1 MKTLTQYKKLAIF
14 SGLSLYLYNDDYYTI
29 SPHRSYIERMQELF
43 EEITLVAPV
52 KVVKIK
58 DEVQSLRKIPSNQL
72 SIEALP
78 YSKGSVDALKYRRT
92 YKKTIK
98 KVASKTDLFY
108 CRVPDP
114 FCWMP
119 ARLTDKPVIMHF
131 VGDTADATKHNINF
145 SWLKKQILLAGYS
158 FEYRRIL
165 KSARKSTVYTN
176 GTHLSAK
183 LQKHGITATPV
194 ISSTITRNDLALE
207 PLRPMEHNPFTI
219 IYVGYLR
226 YAKGIDTLI
235 EVIKRL
241 EERHFNYQF
250 HIVGDGDIYSTLH
263 ALVSELK
270 AENHIHLH
278 GHIDNRDKLLSLLR
292 SSDLFFFPSLSEGSP
307 RVVIEAMSQGCPV
320 LSTPVGSLPGCFE
333 ENKEILFFPF
343 KDAEIATSKI
353 LEVGENLEMLT
364 QLRDCAYRKVSE
376 RFTMEE
382 FIRTITTY
390 NHEA

>member
-1 MKTLTQYKKLAIF
+1 MNAVNTLAILASWGVKNIHGSYYCPASHLLYLKQMTRLF
-14 SGLSLYLYNDDYYTI
+14 KKVYLISSVECRGQNASHLSLIELKNLTFVDLPYYT
-29 SPHRSYIERMQELF
+29 SMLQAQRHKTEFSTAIEQ
-43 EEITLVAPV
+43 IAPDV
-52 KVVKIK
+52 
-58 DEVQSLRKIPSNQL
+58 
-72 SIEALP
+72 
-78 YSKGSVDALKYRRT
+78 
-92 YKKTIK
+92 
-98 KVASKTDLFY
+98 DLFY

-119 ARLTDKPVIMHF
+119 AQMTDKPVIMHF
-131 VGDTADATKHNINF
+131 VGDTADATKQNIHF

-176 GTHLSAK
+176 GSHLSEK
-183 LQKHGITATPV
+183 LRKQGINATPV
-194 ISSTITRNDLALE
+194 VSSTITKEDLALE
-207 PLRPMEHNPFTI
+207 PLRSLSNKPLSI

-235 EVIKRL
+235 KVIKRL

-250 HIVGDGDIYSTLH
+250 HVVGDGDMYSTLQQ
-263 ALVSELK
+263 LIGDLK
-270 AENHIHLH
+270 LDDHIYLH

-292 SSDLFFFPSLSEGSP
+292 ASDLFFFPSLSEGSP

-353 LEVGENLEMLT
+353 IEVGENLEMLT

-390 NHEA
+390 NYEA

>member
-1 MKTLTQYKKLAIF
+1 MNFVNTLAIMA
-14 SGLSLYLYNDDYYTI
+14 SWGVKNIHGSYYCPASHLLYLKQMTRLFKKVYLISSVECREQNVSHLSPIELKNLTIVDLPYYT
-29 SPHRSYIERMQELF
+29 SMLQAQRHKTEFSTTIEQ
-43 EEITLVAPV
+43 IAPNV
-52 KVVKIK
+52 
-58 DEVQSLRKIPSNQL
+58 
-72 SIEALP
+72 
-78 YSKGSVDALKYRRT
+78 
-92 YKKTIK
+92 
-98 KVASKTDLFY
+98 DLFY

-119 ARLTDKPVIMHF
+119 AQMTDKPVIMHF
-131 VGDTADATKHNINF
+131 VGDTADATKHNIHF

-158 FEYRRIL
+158 IEYRHIL

-176 GTHLSAK
+176 GSHLSEK
-183 LQKHGITATPV
+183 LRKQGIKATPV
-194 ISSTITRNDLALE
+194 VSSTITKEDLALE
-207 PLRPMEHNPFTI
+207 PLRPLSNKPLTI

-235 EVIKRL
+235 EVIRRL
-241 EERHFNYQF
+241 EERHFDYQF
-250 HIVGDGDIYSTLH
+250 HIVGDGDMYSTLQQ
-263 ALVSELK
+263 LIDDLK
-270 AENHIHLH
+270 LDDHIYLH

-292 SSDLFFFPSLSEGSP
+292 ASDLFFFPSLSEGSP

-353 LEVGENLEMLT
+353 IEVGENLEMLT

-390 NHEA
+390 NYEA

>member
-1 MKTLTQYKKLAIF
+1 MKESIQDKQLTILT
-14 SGLSLYLYNDDYYTI
+14 GWTLSLYEGSYYTI
-29 SPHRSYIERMQELF
+29 SLHYSYIERMLELF

-58 DEVQSLRKIPSNQL
+58 DDVQSLRKIPSNQL

-78 YSKGSVDALKYRRT
+78 YSNGSVDALKYRRT

-98 KVASKTDLFY
+98 EVASKTDLFY

-119 ARLTDKPVIMHF
+119 AQMTDKPVIMHF
-131 VGDTADATKHNINF
+131 VGDTADATKHNIHF

-176 GTHLSAK
+176 GSHLSEK
-183 LQKHGITATPV
+183 LHKQGVNATPV
-194 ISSTITRNDLALE
+194 VSSTITKEDLALE
-207 PLRPMEHNPFTI
+207 PLRALSNKPLTI

-235 EVIKRL
+235 EVIRRL
-241 EERHFNYQF
+241 EERHFDYQF
-250 HIVGDGDIYSTLH
+250 HIVGDGDMYSTLQQ
-263 ALVSELK
+263 LIDDLK
-270 AENHIHLH
+270 LDDHIYLH

-307 RVVIEAMSQGCPV
+307 RVVIESMSQGCPV

-353 LEVGENLEMLT
+353 IEVGENLEMLT
-364 QLRDCAYRKVSE
+364 QLRDRAYRKVSE

-390 NHEA
+390 KHEA

>member
-1 MKTLTQYKKLAIF
+1 MKESIQDKQLTILA
-14 SGLSLYLYNDDYYTI
+14 GWMLSLYEGSYYTI
-29 SPHRSYIERMQELF
+29 SLHCSYIERMQELF

-58 DEVQSLRKIPSNQL
+58 DEIQSLRKIPSNQL

-78 YSKGSVDALKYRRT
+78 YSKGSVDALKYRRA

-119 ARLTDKPVIMHF
+119 AQMTDKPVIMHF
-131 VGDTADATKHNINF
+131 VGDTADATKQNIHF

-165 KSARKSTVYTN
+165 KSAQKSTVYTN
-176 GTHLSAK
+176 GSHLSEK
-183 LQKHGITATPV
+183 LCKQGVNATSV
-194 ISSTITRNDLALE
+194 VSSTITKEDLALE
-207 PLRPMEHNPFTI
+207 PLRPLSNKPLTI

-235 EVIKRL
+235 EVIRRL
-241 EERHFNYQF
+241 EEKHFNYQF
-250 HIVGDGDIYSTLH
+250 HIVGDGDMYSTLQQ
-263 ALVSELK
+263 LIDDLK
-270 AENHIHLH
+270 VDDHIYLY

-292 SSDLFFFPSLSEGSP
+292 ASDLFFFPSLSEGSP

-333 ENKEILFFPF
+333 ENKEILFFSF

-376 RFTMEE
+376 RFTMEG

-390 NHEA
+390 NYEA

>member
-1 MKTLTQYKKLAIF
+1 MNAVSTLAILASWGVRNIHGSYYCPASHLLYLKQMTRLF
-14 SGLSLYLYNDDYYTI
+14 KKVYLISSVECRGQNASHLSLIELKNLTIVDLPYYT
-29 SPHRSYIERMQELF
+29 SMLQAQRHKTEFSTAIEQ
-43 EEITLVAPV
+43 IAPDV
-52 KVVKIK
+52 
-58 DEVQSLRKIPSNQL
+58 
-72 SIEALP
+72 
-78 YSKGSVDALKYRRT
+78 
-92 YKKTIK
+92 
-98 KVASKTDLFY
+98 DLFY

-119 ARLTDKPVIMHF
+119 AQMTDKPVIMHF
-131 VGDTADATKHNINF
+131 VGDTADATKQNIHF

-176 GTHLSAK
+176 GSHLSEK
-183 LQKHGITATPV
+183 LRKQRINATPV
-194 ISSTITRNDLALE
+194 VSSTITKEDLALE
-207 PLRPMEHNPFTI
+207 PLHPLSNKPLTI

-235 EVIKRL
+235 EVIRRL
-241 EERHFNYQF
+241 EERHFDYQF
-250 HIVGDGDIYSTLH
+250 HIVGDGDMYSTLQQ
-263 ALVSELK
+263 LIDDLK
-270 AENHIHLH
+270 LDDHIYLH
-278 GHIDNRDKLLSLLR
+278 GHIDNRDKLLSLLQA
-292 SSDLFFFPSLSEGSP
+292 SDLFFFPSLSEGSP

-353 LEVGENLEMLT
+353 IEVGENLEMLT

-390 NHEA
+390 NYEA

>member
-1 MKTLTQYKKLAIF
+1 MNSLTTLAILASWGVKSIHGSYHCPASHF
-14 SGLSLYLYNDDYYTI
+14 LYLKQMARLFNQVYLISSVEYTDQNACNLSPIQITNLTVIELPYYT
-29 SPHRSYIERMQELF
+29 SMLQARSYRKDFTKAIRQ
-43 EEITLVAPV
+43 IAPM
-52 KVVKIK
+52 
-58 DEVQSLRKIPSNQL
+58 
-72 SIEALP
+72 A
-78 YSKGSVDALKYRRT
+78 
-92 YKKTIK
+92 
-98 KVASKTDLFY
+98 DLFY

-207 PLRPMEHNPFTI
+207 PLRPMKHTPLTI

-250 HIVGDGDIYSTLH
+250 HIVGDGDMYSTLH
-263 ALVSELK
+263 DLVSELK

-292 SSDLFFFPSLSEGSP
+292 ASDLFFFPSLSEGSP

-320 LSTPVGSLPGCFE
+320 LSTPVGSLPSCFE
-333 ENKEILFFPF
+333 EGKDILFFPF
-343 KDAEIATSKI
+343 KNATIATNKI
-353 LEVGENLEMLT
+353 LEISEDLEMLT
-364 QLRDCAYRKVSE
+364 RLRDCAYQKVSE
-376 RFTMEE
+376 KFTMEE

-390 NHEA
+390 KYEA

>member
-1 MKTLTQYKKLAIF
+1 MTQLFKKVYLISSVEYRRQNASHLSPIELKNLTIIDLP
-14 SGLSLYLYNDDYYTI
+14 YYT
-29 SPHRSYIERMQELF
+29 SMLQAQRHKTEFSKAIEQ
-43 EEITLVAPV
+43 IAP
-52 KVVKIK
+52 KV
-58 DEVQSLRKIPSNQL
+58 
-72 SIEALP
+72 
-78 YSKGSVDALKYRRT
+78 
-92 YKKTIK
+92 
-98 KVASKTDLFY
+98 DLFY

-119 ARLTDKPVIMHF
+119 AQMTDKPVIMHF
-131 VGDTADATKHNINF
+131 VGDTADATKQNIHF

-176 GTHLSAK
+176 GSHLSEK
-183 LQKHGITATPV
+183 LRKQRINATPV
-194 ISSTITRNDLALE
+194 VSSTITKEDLALE
-207 PLRPMEHNPFTI
+207 PLRPLSNKPLTI

-235 EVIKRL
+235 EVIRRL
-241 EERHFNYQF
+241 EERHFDYQF
-250 HIVGDGDIYSTLH
+250 HIVGDGDMYSSLQQLIDDLKLDDHIY
-263 ALVSELK
+263 V
-270 AENHIHLH
+270 H

-292 SSDLFFFPSLSEGSP
+292 ASDLFFFPSLSEGSP

-353 LEVGENLEMLT
+353 IEVGENLEMLT
-364 QLRDCAYRKVSE
+364 KLRDCAYRKVSE
-376 RFTMEE
+376 RFTMEG
-382 FIRTITTY
+382 FIQTITTY
-390 NHEA
+390 NYEA

>member
-1 MKTLTQYKKLAIF
+1 MNSLTTLAILASWGVKCIHGSYHCPASHF
-14 SGLSLYLYNDDYYTI
+14 LYLKQMARLFNQVYLISSVEYTDQNACNLSPIQITNLTVIELPYYT
-29 SPHRSYIERMQELF
+29 SMLQARSYRKDFTKAIRQ
-43 EEITLVAPV
+43 IAPM
-52 KVVKIK
+52 
-58 DEVQSLRKIPSNQL
+58 
-72 SIEALP
+72 
-78 YSKGSVDALKYRRT
+78 
-92 YKKTIK
+92 
-98 KVASKTDLFY
+98 TDLFY

-119 ARLTDKPVIMHF
+119 AQLTDKPVIMHF

-207 PLRPMEHNPFTI
+207 PLRPMGHDPFTI

-235 EVIKRL
+235 KVIKRL

-250 HIVGDGDIYSTLH
+250 HIVGDGDMYSTLH

-333 ENKEILFFPF
+333 ADKDILFFPF
-343 KDAEIATSKI
+343 KNATIATNKI
-353 LEVGENLEMLT
+353 LEISEDLEMLT
-364 QLRDCAYRKVSE
+364 RLRDCAYQKVSE
-376 RFTMEE
+376 KFTMEE

-390 NHEA
+390 KYEA

>member
-14 SGLSLYLYNDDYYTI
+14 SGWSLYLYNDDYYTI

>member
-1 MKTLTQYKKLAIF
+1 MNSVKTLAILASWGVKNIHG
-14 SGLSLYLYNDDYYTI
+14 SYYCPASHLLYLKQMTRLFKKVYLISSVEYRRQNASHLSPIELKDLTIIDLPYYT
-29 SPHRSYIERMQELF
+29 SMLQAQRHKTEFSKAIEQ
-43 EEITLVAPV
+43 IAP
-52 KVVKIK
+52 KV
-58 DEVQSLRKIPSNQL
+58 
-72 SIEALP
+72 
-78 YSKGSVDALKYRRT
+78 
-92 YKKTIK
+92 
-98 KVASKTDLFY
+98 DLFY

-119 ARLTDKPVIMHF
+119 AQMTDKPVIMHF
-131 VGDTADATKHNINF
+131 VGDTADATKHNIRF

-176 GTHLSAK
+176 GSHLSEK
-183 LQKHGITATPV
+183 LRKQGISATPV
-194 ISSTITRNDLALE
+194 VSSTITKEDLALE
-207 PLRPMEHNPFTI
+207 PLRLLSNKPLTI

-241 EERHFNYQF
+241 EKRHFDYQF
-250 HIVGDGDIYSTLH
+250 HIVGDGDMYSTLQQ
-263 ALVSELK
+263 LIDDLK
-270 AENHIHLH
+270 LDDHIYLH

-292 SSDLFFFPSLSEGSP
+292 ASDLFFFPSLSEGSP

-353 LEVGENLEMLT
+353 IEVGENLEMLT

-376 RFTMEE
+376 RFTMEG
-382 FIRTITTY
+382 FIQTITTY

>member
-1 MKTLTQYKKLAIF
+1 MNSVNTLAIMA
-14 SGLSLYLYNDDYYTI
+14 SWGVKNIHGSYYCPASHLLYLKQMTQLFKIVYLISAVESREQNVSHLSPVELKNLTI
-29 SPHRSYIERMQELF
+29 
-43 EEITLVAPV
+43 V
-52 KVVKIK
+52 
-58 DEVQSLRKIPSNQL
+58 D
-72 SIEALP
+72 LP
-78 YSKGSVDALKYRRT
+78 YSTSMLQAQRH
-92 YKKTIK
+92 KTEF
-98 KVASKTDLFY
+98 SKAIEQIAPDVDLFY

-119 ARLTDKPVIMHF
+119 AQMTDKPVIMHF
-131 VGDTADATKHNINF
+131 VGDTADATKHNIHF

-176 GTHLSAK
+176 GSHLSEK
-183 LQKHGITATPV
+183 LRKQGIKATPV
-194 ISSTITRNDLALE
+194 VSSTITKKDLALE
-207 PLRPMEHNPFTI
+207 PLRALSNKPLTI

-235 EVIKRL
+235 EVIRRL
-241 EERHFNYQF
+241 EERHFDYQF
-250 HIVGDGDIYSTLH
+250 HIVGDGDMYSTLQQ
-263 ALVSELK
+263 LIDDLK
-270 AENHIHLH
+270 LDDHIYLH

-292 SSDLFFFPSLSEGSP
+292 ASDLFFFPSLSEGSP

-353 LEVGENLEMLT
+353 IEVGENLEMLT

-390 NHEA
+390 NYEA

>member
-1 MKTLTQYKKLAIF
+1 MKESIQDKQLTILA
-14 SGLSLYLYNDDYYTI
+14 GWTLSLYEGSYYTI
-29 SPHRSYIERMQELF
+29 SLHCSYIERMLELF

-58 DEVQSLRKIPSNQL
+58 DEVQSLRRIPSNQL

-78 YSKGSVDALKYRRT
+78 YSKGSVDALKYRRA

-98 KVASKTDLFY
+98 KVAAKTDLFY

-119 ARLTDKPVIMHF
+119 AQMTDKPVIMHF
-131 VGDTADATKHNINF
+131 VGDTADATKHNIHF

-176 GTHLSAK
+176 GSHLSEK
-183 LQKHGITATPV
+183 LRKQGISATPV
-194 ISSTITRNDLALE
+194 VSSTITKEDLALE
-207 PLRPMEHNPFTI
+207 PLRPLSNKPLTI

-241 EERHFNYQF
+241 EERRFNYQF
-250 HIVGDGDIYSTLH
+250 HIVGDGDMYSTLQQ
-263 ALVSELK
+263 LIGDL
-270 AENHIHLH
+270 NLDDHIYLH
-278 GHIDNRDKLLSLLR
+278 GHVDNRDKLLSLLQ
-292 SSDLFFFPSLSEGSP
+292 SSDFFFFPSLSEGSP

-353 LEVGENLEMLT
+353 LEIGENLEKLA

-376 RFTMEE
+376 RFTMEG

-390 NHEA
+390 DHEA

>member
-14 SGLSLYLYNDDYYTI
+14 SGWSLYLYNDDYYTI

-145 SWLKKQILLAGYS
+145 SWLKKLILLAGYS

>member
-1 MKTLTQYKKLAIF
+1 MNSLTTLAILASWGVKCIHGSYHCPASHF
-14 SGLSLYLYNDDYYTI
+14 LYLKQMARLFNQVYLISSVEYTDQNACNLSPIQITNLTVIELPYYT
-29 SPHRSYIERMQELF
+29 SMLQARSYRKDFTKAIRQ
-43 EEITLVAPV
+43 IAPM
-52 KVVKIK
+52 
-58 DEVQSLRKIPSNQL
+58 
-72 SIEALP
+72 
-78 YSKGSVDALKYRRT
+78 
-92 YKKTIK
+92 
-98 KVASKTDLFY
+98 TDLFY

-114 FCWMP
+114 FCWMS

-207 PLRPMEHNPFTI
+207 PLRPMGHDPFTI

-235 EVIKRL
+235 KVIKRL

-250 HIVGDGDIYSTLH
+250 HIVGDGDMYSTLH

-333 ENKEILFFPF
+333 ADKDILFFPF
-343 KDAEIATSKI
+343 KNATIATNKI
-353 LEVGENLEMLT
+353 LEISEDLEMLT
-364 QLRDCAYRKVSE
+364 RLRDCAYQKVSE
-376 RFTMEE
+376 KFTMEE

-390 NHEA
+390 KYEA

>member
-1 MKTLTQYKKLAIF
+1 MKESIQDKQLTILT
-14 SGLSLYLYNDDYYTI
+14 GWTLSLYEGSYYTI
-29 SPHRSYIERMQELF
+29 SLHYSYIARMLELF

-72 SIEALP
+72 SIETLP
-78 YSKGSVDALKYRRT
+78 YSNGSVDALKHRRT

-119 ARLTDKPVIMHF
+119 AQMTDKPVIMHF
-131 VGDTADATKHNINF
+131 VGDTADATKHNIHF

-176 GTHLSAK
+176 GSHLSEK
-183 LQKHGITATPV
+183 LHKQGVNATPV
-194 ISSTITRNDLALE
+194 VSSTITKEDLALE
-207 PLRPMEHNPFTI
+207 PLRPLSNKPLTI

-235 EVIKRL
+235 KVIKRL
-241 EERHFNYQF
+241 DERHFNYQF
-250 HIVGDGDIYSTLH
+250 RVVGDGDMYSTLQQ
-263 ALVSELK
+263 LIGDLK
-270 AENHIHLH
+270 LDDHIYLH
-278 GHIDNRDKLLSLLR
+278 GHVDNRDKLLALLR

-353 LEVGENLEMLT
+353 LAVGEDLEMLT
-364 QLRDCAYRKVSE
+364 QLRDRAYRKVSE

-390 NHEA
+390 KHEA

>member
-1 MKTLTQYKKLAIF
+1 MNSVRTLAILA
-14 SGLSLYLYNDDYYTI
+14 SWGVKNIHGSYYCPASHLLYLKQMTQLFKRVYLMSSVESREQNVSHLSPIELKNLTIVDLPYYT
-29 SPHRSYIERMQELF
+29 SMLKAQRHKTEFSKAIEQ
-43 EEITLVAPV
+43 IAPDV
-52 KVVKIK
+52 
-58 DEVQSLRKIPSNQL
+58 
-72 SIEALP
+72 
-78 YSKGSVDALKYRRT
+78 
-92 YKKTIK
+92 
-98 KVASKTDLFY
+98 DLFY

-119 ARLTDKPVIMHF
+119 AQMTDKPVIMHF
-131 VGDTADATKHNINF
+131 VGDTADATKHNIHF

-176 GTHLSAK
+176 GSHLSEK
-183 LQKHGITATPV
+183 LRKQGINATPV
-194 ISSTITRNDLALE
+194 VSSTITKEDLALE
-207 PLRPMEHNPFTI
+207 PLRPLSNKPLTI

-241 EERHFNYQF
+241 EGRHFNYQF
-250 HIVGDGDIYSTLH
+250 HIVGDGDMYSTLQQ
-263 ALVSELK
+263 LIDDLK
-270 AENHIHLH
+270 LDNHIYLH

-343 KDAEIATSKI
+343 KDAEIATTKI
-353 LEVGENLEMLT
+353 FEVGENLEMLT
-364 QLRDCAYRKVSE
+364 QLRDRAYRKVSE

-390 NHEA
+390 NYEA

>member
-1 MKTLTQYKKLAIF
+1 MKTLTQYKKLAIL
-14 SGLSLYLYNDDYYTI
+14 SGWSLYLYNDDYYTV
-29 SPHRSYIERMQELF
+29 SLHWSYIERMLELF
-43 EEITLVAPV
+43 EEITLVVPV

-72 SIEALP
+72 SIEPLP

-119 ARLTDKPVIMHF
+119 AQMTDKPVIMHF
-131 VGDTADATKHNINF
+131 VGDTADATKQNIHF

-176 GTHLSAK
+176 GSHLSEK
-183 LQKHGITATPV
+183 LRKQGINATPV
-194 ISSTITRNDLALE
+194 VSSTITKEDLALE
-207 PLRPMEHNPFTI
+207 PLRSLSNKPLTI

-235 EVIKRL
+235 EVIRRL
-241 EERHFNYQF
+241 EERHFDYQF
-250 HIVGDGDIYSTLH
+250 HIVGDGDMYSTLQQ
-263 ALVSELK
+263 LIDDLK
-270 AENHIHLH
+270 LDDHIYLH
-278 GHIDNRDKLLSLLR
+278 GHIDNRDKLLSLLQA
-292 SSDLFFFPSLSEGSP
+292 SDLFFFPSLSEGSP

-353 LEVGENLEMLT
+353 IEVGENLEMLT

-390 NHEA
+390 NYEA

>member
-1 MKTLTQYKKLAIF
+1 MNSVNTLAIMA
-14 SGLSLYLYNDDYYTI
+14 SWGVKNIHGSYYCPASHLLYLKQMTQLFKIVYLISAVESREQNVSHLSPVELKNLTI
-29 SPHRSYIERMQELF
+29 
-43 EEITLVAPV
+43 V
-52 KVVKIK
+52 
-58 DEVQSLRKIPSNQL
+58 D
-72 SIEALP
+72 LP
-78 YSKGSVDALKYRRT
+78 YSTSMLQAQRH
-92 YKKTIK
+92 KTEF
-98 KVASKTDLFY
+98 SKAIEQIAPDVDLFY

-119 ARLTDKPVIMHF
+119 AQMTDKPVIMHF
-131 VGDTADATKHNINF
+131 VGDTADATKHNIHF

-176 GTHLSAK
+176 GSHLSEK
-183 LQKHGITATPV
+183 LRKQGIKATPV
-194 ISSTITRNDLALE
+194 VSSTITKKDLALE
-207 PLRPMEHNPFTI
+207 PLRALSNKPLTI

-235 EVIKRL
+235 EVIRRL
-241 EERHFNYQF
+241 EERHFDYQF
-250 HIVGDGDIYSTLH
+250 HIVGDGDMYSTLQQ
-263 ALVSELK
+263 LIDDLK
-270 AENHIHLH
+270 LDDYIYLH

-292 SSDLFFFPSLSEGSP
+292 ASDLFFFPSLSEGSP

-353 LEVGENLEMLT
+353 IEVGENLEMLT

-390 NHEA
+390 NYEA

>member
-1 MKTLTQYKKLAIF
+1 MKESIQDNRLTILA
-14 SGLSLYLYNDDYYTI
+14 GWTLSLYEGSYYI
-29 SPHRSYIERMQELF
+29 MSRNWSYIERMLEF
-43 EEITLVAPV
+43 FGEITLVAPV

-72 SIEALP
+72 SIEPLP

-92 YKKTIK
+92 YEKTIK

-119 ARLTDKPVIMHF
+119 AQMTDKPVIMHF
-131 VGDTADATKHNINF
+131 VGDTADVTKHNIHF
-145 SWLKKQILLAGYS
+145 SWLKKQVLLVGYS
-158 FEYRRIL
+158 FEYKRIL

-176 GTHLSAK
+176 GSHLSEK
-183 LQKHGITATPV
+183 LRKQGIKATPV
-194 ISSTITRNDLALE
+194 VSSTITKEDLALE
-207 PLRPMEHNPFTI
+207 PLRPLSNKPLTI

-235 EVIKRL
+235 EVIRRL
-241 EERHFNYQF
+241 EDRHFNYQF
-250 HIVGDGDIYSTLH
+250 HIVGDGDMYSTLQH
-263 ALVSELK
+263 LIDDLK
-270 AENHIHLH
+270 LDNHIYLH
-278 GHIDNRDKLLSLLR
+278 GYTDNRDKLLSLLR
-292 SSDLFFFPSLSEGSP
+292 SSDLFFFPSMSEGSP

-320 LSTPVGSLPGCFE
+320 LSTPVGSLPRCFE
-333 ENKEILFFPF
+333 ENREILFFPF

-353 LEVGENLEMLT
+353 IEVGQNLEMLT
-364 QLRDCAYRKVSE
+364 QLRDRAYRKVSE

>member
-1 MKTLTQYKKLAIF
+1 MARLFNQVYLISSVEYTDQNACNLSPIQITNLTVIELP
-14 SGLSLYLYNDDYYTI
+14 YYT
-29 SPHRSYIERMQELF
+29 SMLQARSYRKDFTKAIRQ
-43 EEITLVAPV
+43 IAPM
-52 KVVKIK
+52 
-58 DEVQSLRKIPSNQL
+58 
-72 SIEALP
+72 
-78 YSKGSVDALKYRRT
+78 
-92 YKKTIK
+92 
-98 KVASKTDLFY
+98 TDLFY

-119 ARLTDKPVIMHF
+119 AQLTDKPVIMHF

-207 PLRPMEHNPFTI
+207 PLRPMGHDPFTI

-235 EVIKRL
+235 KVIKRL

-250 HIVGDGDIYSTLH
+250 HIVGDGDMYSTLH

-333 ENKEILFFPF
+333 TDKDILFFPF
-343 KDAEIATSKI
+343 KNATIATNKI
-353 LEVGENLEMLT
+353 LEISEDLEMLT
-364 QLRDCAYRKVSE
+364 RLRDCAYQKVSE
-376 RFTMEE
+376 KFTMEE

-390 NHEA
+390 KYEA

>member
-1 MKTLTQYKKLAIF
+1 MKESIQDKHLTILA
-14 SGLSLYLYNDDYYTI
+14 GWMLSLYEGSYYTI
-29 SPHRSYIERMQELF
+29 SLHCSYIERMQELF

-58 DEVQSLRKIPSNQL
+58 DEIQSLRKIPSDQL

-78 YSKGSVDALKYRRT
+78 YSKGSVDALKYRRA
-92 YKKTIK
+92 YKKAVK

-119 ARLTDKPVIMHF
+119 AQMTDKPVIMHF
-131 VGDTADATKHNINF
+131 VGDTADATKHNIHF

-176 GTHLSAK
+176 GSHLSEK
-183 LQKHGITATPV
+183 LHKQGVNATPV
-194 ISSTITRNDLALE
+194 VSSTITKEDLALE
-207 PLRPMEHNPFTI
+207 PSQPLSNKPLTI

-241 EERHFNYQF
+241 EERNFDYQF
-250 HIVGDGDIYSTLH
+250 HIVGDGDMYSTLQQ
-263 ALVSELK
+263 LINDLK
-270 AENHIHLH
+270 LDDHIYLH

-343 KDAEIATSKI
+343 KDAEIATRKI

-364 QLRDCAYRKVSE
+364 QLRDCAYRRVSE
-376 RFTMEE
+376 RFTMEG
-382 FIRTITTY
+382 FIRTITIY

>member
-1 MKTLTQYKKLAIF
+1 MEILTQYKKLAIF
-14 SGLSLYLYNDDYYTI
+14 SGWTLSLYEGSYYI
-29 SPHRSYIERMQELF
+29 MSRNWSYIERMLEFF

-72 SIEALP
+72 SIEPLP

-119 ARLTDKPVIMHF
+119 AQMTDKPVIMHF
-131 VGDTADATKHNINF
+131 VGDTADATKHNIHF
-145 SWLKKQILLAGYS
+145 SWLKKQVLLAGYS
-158 FEYRRIL
+158 FEYKRIL

-176 GTHLSAK
+176 GSHLSEK
-183 LQKHGITATPV
+183 LRKQGIKATPV
-194 ISSTITRNDLALE
+194 VSSTITKE
-207 PLRPMEHNPFTI
+207 PLRPLSNKPLTI

-235 EVIKRL
+235 EVIRRL
-241 EERHFNYQF
+241 EDRHFNYQF
-250 HIVGDGDIYSTLH
+250 HIVGDGDMYSTLQQ
-263 ALVSELK
+263 LIDDLK
-270 AENHIHLH
+270 LDNHIYLH
-278 GHIDNRDKLLSLLR
+278 GYTDNRDKLLSLLR
-292 SSDLFFFPSLSEGSP
+292 SSDLFFFPSMSEGSP

-343 KDAEIATSKI
+343 KNAEIATSKI
-353 LEVGENLEMLT
+353 IEVGENLEMLT
-364 QLRDCAYRKVSE
+364 QLRDRAYRKVSE
-376 RFTMEE
+376 RFTMEK

>member
-1 MKTLTQYKKLAIF
+1 MNSLTTLAILASWGVKCIHGSYHCPASHF
-14 SGLSLYLYNDDYYTI
+14 LYLKQMARLFNQVYLISSVEYTDQNACNLSPIQITNLTVIELPYYT
-29 SPHRSYIERMQELF
+29 SMLQARSYRKDFTKAIRQ
-43 EEITLVAPV
+43 IAPM
-52 KVVKIK
+52 
-58 DEVQSLRKIPSNQL
+58 
-72 SIEALP
+72 
-78 YSKGSVDALKYRRT
+78 
-92 YKKTIK
+92 
-98 KVASKTDLFY
+98 TDLFY

-207 PLRPMEHNPFTI
+207 PLRPMGHDPFTI

-235 EVIKRL
+235 KVIKRL

-250 HIVGDGDIYSTLH
+250 HIVGDGDMYSTLH

-333 ENKEILFFPF
+333 ADKDILFFPF
-343 KDAEIATSKI
+343 KNATIATNKI
-353 LEVGENLEMLT
+353 LEISEDLEMLT
-364 QLRDCAYRKVSE
+364 RLRDCAYQKVSE
-376 RFTMEE
+376 KFTMEE

-390 NHEA
+390 KYEA

>member
-1 MKTLTQYKKLAIF
+1 MNSLTTLAILASWGVKCIHGSYHCPASHF
-14 SGLSLYLYNDDYYTI
+14 LYLKQMARLFNQVYLISSVEYTDQNACNLSPIQITNLTVIELPYYT
-29 SPHRSYIERMQELF
+29 SMLQARSYRKDFTKAIRQ
-43 EEITLVAPV
+43 IAPM
-52 KVVKIK
+52 
-58 DEVQSLRKIPSNQL
+58 
-72 SIEALP
+72 
-78 YSKGSVDALKYRRT
+78 
-92 YKKTIK
+92 
-98 KVASKTDLFY
+98 TDLFY

-207 PLRPMEHNPFTI
+207 PLRPMGHDPFTI

-235 EVIKRL
+235 KVIKRL
-241 EERHFNYQF
+241 EERHINYQF
-250 HIVGDGDIYSTLH
+250 HIVGDGDMYSTLH

-333 ENKEILFFPF
+333 ADKDILFFPF
-343 KDAEIATSKI
+343 KNATVATNKI
-353 LEVGENLEMLT
+353 LEISEDLEMLT
-364 QLRDCAYRKVSE
+364 RLRDCAYQKVSE
-376 RFTMEE
+376 KFTMEE

-390 NHEA
+390 KYEA

>member
-1 MKTLTQYKKLAIF
+1 MQYKKLAVL
-14 SGLSLYLYNDDYYTI
+14 SGWPLFLFNDEYYTI
-29 SPHRSYIERMQELF
+29 SLHWSYVESMQELF
-43 EEITLVAPV
+43 DAITLVAPV
-52 KVVKIK
+52 KVVTLN
-58 DEVQSLRKIPSNQL
+58 DDVQSLRKIPSGQI
-72 SIEALP
+72 SVYALP
-78 YSKGSVDALKYRRT
+78 YSKGSIDALKYRRK
-92 YKKTIK
+92 YEKAIK
-98 KVASKTDLFY
+98 VVASTTDLFY

-119 ARLTDKPVIMHF
+119 AQITNKPVIMHF
-131 VGDTADATKHNINF
+131 VGDTADATKHNIHF

-165 KSARKSTVYTN
+165 QSARKSTVYTN
-176 GTHLSAK
+176 GSHLSAK
-183 LQKHGITATPV
+183 LSKQGINAIPV
-194 ISSTITRNDLALE
+194 VSSTITKEDLALE
-207 PLRPMEHNPFTI
+207 PLRPLSNNPLKI

-250 HIVGDGDIYSTLH
+250 HIVGDGDMYSTLH
-263 ALVSELK
+263 QMIDDLK
-270 AENHIHLH
+270 IDNYICLY
-278 GHIDNRDKLLSLLR
+278 GHIDNRDRLLSLLR

-333 ENKEILFFPF
+333 EDKEILFFPF
-343 KDAEIATSKI
+343 NDAEIATSKI
-353 LEVGENLEMLT
+353 LQVGENLEMLA
-364 QLRDCAYRKVSE
+364 QLRDCAYKKVSE
-376 RFTMEE
+376 RYTMEE

>member
-1 MKTLTQYKKLAIF
+1 MDFVNTLAIMA
-14 SGLSLYLYNDDYYTI
+14 SWGVKNICGSYYCPASHLLYLKQITRLFKKVYLISSVECREQNASHLSPIELKNLTIVDLPYYT
-29 SPHRSYIERMQELF
+29 SMLQAQRHKAEFSKAIEQ
-43 EEITLVAPV
+43 IAP
-52 KVVKIK
+52 KV
-58 DEVQSLRKIPSNQL
+58 
-72 SIEALP
+72 
-78 YSKGSVDALKYRRT
+78 
-92 YKKTIK
+92 
-98 KVASKTDLFY
+98 DLFY

-119 ARLTDKPVIMHF
+119 AQMTDKPVIMHF
-131 VGDTADATKHNINF
+131 VGDTVDATKHNIHF

-165 KSARKSTVYTN
+165 RSARKSTVYTN
-176 GTHLSAK
+176 GSHLSEK
-183 LQKHGITATPV
+183 LIKQGVNAIPV
-194 ISSTITRNDLALE
+194 VSSTITKEDLALE
-207 PLRPMEHNPFTI
+207 PLRPLSNKPLTI
-219 IYVGYLR
+219 TYVGYLR

-235 EVIKRL
+235 KVIKRL
-241 EERHFNYQF
+241 EDRRFDYQF
-250 HIVGDGDIYSTLH
+250 HIVGDGDMYSTLQQ
-263 ALVSELK
+263 VIDDLK
-270 AENHIHLH
+270 LDDHIYLH

-292 SSDLFFFPSLSEGSP
+292 TSDLFFFPSLSEGSP

-343 KDAEIATSKI
+343 KDAETATNKI
-353 LEVGENLEMLT
+353 LEVSGNMGILT
-364 QLRDCAYRKVSE
+364 QLRDSAYRKVSE

>member
-14 SGLSLYLYNDDYYTI
+14 SGWSLYLYNDDYYTI

-98 KVASKTDLFY
+98 KVASKTDLFF

>member
-14 SGLSLYLYNDDYYTI
+14 SGWSLYLYNDDYYTI
-29 SPHRSYIERMQELF
+29 SPHWSYIERMQELF

-58 DEVQSLRKIPSNQL
+58 DEVRSLRKIPSNQL
-72 SIEALP
+72 SIDALP

-98 KVASKTDLFY
+98 KVASKTDFFY

-131 VGDTADATKHNINF
+131 VGDTADATKHNIHF

-250 HIVGDGDIYSTLH
+250 HIVGDGDMYSTLH

-333 ENKEILFFPF
+333 ADKDILFFPF
-343 KDAEIATSKI
+343 KNATIATNKI
-353 LEVGENLEMLT
+353 LEISEDLEMLT
-364 QLRDCAYRKVSE
+364 RLRDCAYQKVSE
-376 RFTMEE
+376 KFTMEE

-390 NHEA
+390 KYEA

>member
-1 MKTLTQYKKLAIF
+1 MKESIQDKQLTILT
-14 SGLSLYLYNDDYYTI
+14 GWTLSLYEGSYYTI
-29 SPHRSYIERMQELF
+29 SLHYSYIERMLELF

-78 YSKGSVDALKYRRT
+78 YSNGSVDALKYRRT

-119 ARLTDKPVIMHF
+119 AQMTDKPVIMHF
-131 VGDTADATKHNINF
+131 VGDTADATKHNIHF

-176 GTHLSAK
+176 GSHLSEELHK
-183 LQKHGITATPV
+183 QGVNATPV
-194 ISSTITRNDLALE
+194 VSSTITKEDLALE
-207 PLRPMEHNPFTI
+207 PLRPLSNKPLTI

-235 EVIKRL
+235 KVIKRL
-241 EERHFNYQF
+241 DERHFNYQF
-250 HIVGDGDIYSTLH
+250 HVVGDGDMYSTLQQ
-263 ALVSELK
+263 LIGDLK
-270 AENHIHLH
+270 LDDHIYLH
-278 GHIDNRDKLLSLLR
+278 GHVDNRDKLLALLR

-320 LSTPVGSLPGCFE
+320 LSTPVGSLPDCFE

-353 LEVGENLEMLT
+353 LAVGEDLEMLT
-364 QLRDCAYRKVSE
+364 QLRDRAYRRVSE
-376 RFTMEE
+376 RFTMEG

>member
-1 MKTLTQYKKLAIF
+1 MNAVNTLAILASWGVKDIHGSYYCPASHLLYLKQMTRLF
-14 SGLSLYLYNDDYYTI
+14 KKVYLISSVECRGQNASHLSLIELKNLTFVDLPYYT
-29 SPHRSYIERMQELF
+29 SMLQAQRHKTEFSTAIEQ
-43 EEITLVAPV
+43 IAPDV
-52 KVVKIK
+52 
-58 DEVQSLRKIPSNQL
+58 
-72 SIEALP
+72 
-78 YSKGSVDALKYRRT
+78 
-92 YKKTIK
+92 
-98 KVASKTDLFY
+98 DLFY

-119 ARLTDKPVIMHF
+119 AQMTDKPVIMHF
-131 VGDTADATKHNINF
+131 VGDTADATKQNIHF

-176 GTHLSAK
+176 GSHLSEK
-183 LQKHGITATPV
+183 LRKQGINATPV
-194 ISSTITRNDLALE
+194 VSSTITKEDLALE
-207 PLRPMEHNPFTI
+207 PLRSLSNKPLSI

-235 EVIKRL
+235 KVIKRL

-250 HIVGDGDIYSTLH
+250 HVVGDGDMYSTLQQ
-263 ALVSELK
+263 LIGDLK
-270 AENHIHLH
+270 LDDHIYLH

-292 SSDLFFFPSLSEGSP
+292 ASDLFFFPSLSEGSP

-353 LEVGENLEMLT
+353 IEVGENLEMLT

-390 NHEA
+390 NYEA

>member
-1 MKTLTQYKKLAIF
+1 MNSLTTLAILASWGVKCIHGSYHCPASHF
-14 SGLSLYLYNDDYYTI
+14 LYLKQMARLFNQVYLISSVEYTDQNACNLSPIQITNLTVIELPYYT
-29 SPHRSYIERMQELF
+29 SMLQARSYRKDFTKAIRQ
-43 EEITLVAPV
+43 IAPM
-52 KVVKIK
+52 
-58 DEVQSLRKIPSNQL
+58 
-72 SIEALP
+72 
-78 YSKGSVDALKYRRT
+78 
-92 YKKTIK
+92 
-98 KVASKTDLFY
+98 TDLFY

-250 HIVGDGDIYSTLH
+250 HIVGDGDMYSTLH

-333 ENKEILFFPF
+333 ADKDILFFPF
-343 KDAEIATSKI
+343 KNATIATNKI
-353 LEVGENLEMLT
+353 LEISEDLEMLT
-364 QLRDCAYRKVSE
+364 RIRDCAYQKVSE
-376 RFTMEE
+376 KFTMEE

-390 NHEA
+390 KYEA

>member
-1 MKTLTQYKKLAIF
+1 MKESIQDNRLTILA
-14 SGLSLYLYNDDYYTI
+14 GWTLSLYEGSYYII
-29 SPHRSYIERMQELF
+29 SPHLSYIESMRELF
-43 EEITLVAPV
+43 EEVILVAPV
-52 KVVKIK
+52 KAVKKK
-58 DEVQSLRKIPSNQL
+58 DAVQSLREIPSSQI
-72 SIEALP
+72 SIYALP
-78 YSKGSVDALKYRRT
+78 YIRGSVDALKYRQK
-92 YKKTIK
+92 YEKAIK
-98 KVASKTDLFY
+98 VVASKTDLFY

-119 ARLTDKPVIMHF
+119 AQMTNKPVIMHF
-131 VGDTADATKHNINF
+131 VGDTVDATKHNIHF

-165 KSARKSTVYTN
+165 QSARKSTVYTN
-176 GTHLSAK
+176 GSHLSEK
-183 LQKHGITATPV
+183 LRKQGINATPV
-194 ISSTITRNDLALE
+194 VSSTITKEDLALE
-207 PLRPMEHNPFTI
+207 PLRPLSNNPLKI

-250 HIVGDGDIYSTLH
+250 HIVGDGDMYSTLH
-263 ALVSELK
+263 QLIDDLK
-270 AENHIHLH
+270 IDNHICLY
-278 GHIDNRDKLLSLLR
+278 GHIDNRDRLLSLLR

-333 ENKEILFFPF
+333 ENEEILFFPF

-353 LEVGENLEMLT
+353 LQVGDNLEMPT
-364 QLRDCAYRKVSE
+364 QLRDRAYKKVSE